1 MGLVN
6 GNVGFT
12 IFLVRRLKQQ
22 IILLNF
28 LLNRWL
34 TKAYTIG
41 LIAELNRINVLVNA
55 IGREVRT
62 TEKSDR
68 IKLEASVS
76 QQTANTT
83 LTIKTIKVTRFLIF
97 MTPCKRE
104 KLSELSLSRNHL
116 IKVICKT

>member
-1 MGLVN
+1 M
-6 GNVGFT
+6 
-12 IFLVRRLKQQ
+12 
-22 IILLNF
+22 
-28 LLNRWL
+28 

-41 LIAELNRINVLVNA
+41 LIAELNKINVLVNA

-83 LTIKTIKVTRFLIF
+83 LTINTIKVTRFLIF
-97 MTPCKRE
+97 MTPCKRKGSRLFLLR
-104 KLSELSLSRNHL
+104 KLIPLQFANF
-116 IKVICKT
+116 

>member
-1 MGLVN
+1 MGLVDLK
-6 GNVGFT
+6 VGFT
-12 IFLVRRLKQQ
+12 LFLVRRLKQQ

-41 LIAELNRINVLVNA
+41 LIAELNKINVLVSA
-55 IGREVRT
+55 TGREVRT
-62 TEKSDR
+62 IEKSDR

-83 LTIKTIKVTRFLIF
+83 LTIKTIKVTRFLIL
-97 MTPCKRE
+97 MTP
-104 KLSELSLSRNHL
+104 
-116 IKVICKT
+116 

>member
-22 IILLNF
+22 ITLLNF

-55 IGREVRT
+55 IGRKVRT

-83 LTIKTIKVTRFLIF
+83 LTINTIKVTRFLIF

-104 KLSELSLSRNHL
+104 TN
-116 IKVICKT
+116 C

>member
-1 MGLVN
+1 MGLVDL
-6 GNVGFT
+6 NVGFT
-12 IFLVRRLKQQ
+12 LFLVRRLKQQ

-41 LIAELNRINVLVNA
+41 LIAELNRINVLVSA
-55 IGREVRT
+55 TGREVRT

-76 QQTANTT
+76 QQTANTR
-83 LTIKTIKVTRFLIF
+83 LTIKTIKVTRFLIL
-97 MTPCKRE
+97 MTP
-104 KLSELSLSRNHL
+104 
-116 IKVICKT
+116 

>member
-83 LTIKTIKVTRFLIF
+83 LTINTIKVTRFLIF

-104 KLSELSLSRNHL
+104 TNCQNCHCLE
-116 IKVICKT
+116 IVY